1 MNKDWQSQLPID
13 DIKELIPVSGG
24 DVMKHIELKDRV
36 ERIFYL
42 FNIIETKILRC
53 RNCWFRSI

>member
-24 DVMKHIELKDRV
+24 DVNEAYRIERQ
-36 ERIFYL
+36 
-42 FNIIETKILRC
+42 
-53 RNCWFRSI
+53 SG